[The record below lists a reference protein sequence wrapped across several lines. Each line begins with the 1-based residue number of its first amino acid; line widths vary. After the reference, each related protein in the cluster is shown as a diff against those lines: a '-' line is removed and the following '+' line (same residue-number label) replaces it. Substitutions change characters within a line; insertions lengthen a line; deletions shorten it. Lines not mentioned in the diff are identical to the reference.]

1 MIKLINSKDI
11 EKAYRRIKAIISKT
25 PLITNDTINKNT
37 NSEIYFKLENLQK
50 TGSFKIRGAANK
62 ISKLSNKD
70 KLKGIVS
77 YSSGNHAQAV
87 AYVSKYF
94 NIKSTI
100 VMPENAPLIKIN
112 NTKKYGAKILFYDPK
127 KESRENIAQ
136 EIARRENKTI
146 IKPYDDLD
154 IIAGQGTAGK
164 EIIDDLK
171 ELKIEPDIYVCCC
184 GGGGLVAGT
193 TTYMKTVFP
202 RINNYS
208 AEPAQFNDTELSLKT
223 NSIIKNKKNSKSICD
238 ALLAPQPGKI
248 TFPINKLNLKK
259 GLSVSDN
266 EVKKTIIELA
276 ENLKIISE
284 PGGAVAAAAILN
296 NKINIKNK
304 KVVVMIS
311 GGNIDYS
318 LFSKIVSSD
327 K

>member
-184 GGGGLVAGT
+184 GG
-193 TTYMKTVFP
+193 
-202 RINNYS
+202 
-208 AEPAQFNDTELSLKT
+208 
-223 NSIIKNKKNSKSICD
+223 
-238 ALLAPQPGKI
+238 
-248 TFPINKLNLKK
+248 
-259 GLSVSDN
+259 
-266 EVKKTIIELA
+266 
-276 ENLKIISE
+276 
-284 PGGAVAAAAILN
+284 
-296 NKINIKNK
+296 
-304 KVVVMIS
+304 VV
-311 GGNIDYS
+311 
-318 LFSKIVSSD
+318 
-327 K
+327 